1 MYFHNEIELHEI
13 AERGFAA
20 SLVGQILVEEYIG
33 HWKQIEYEVMQDYG
47 GNNVIVCNMENV
59 LSMKVHT
66 GDNIV
71 VAPSQTINNH
81 EYHML
86 RSAAIRATK
95 YVGIVGECNIQYALD
110 SDSDRY
116 VAIEINP
123 VSYTHLTLPTK
134 RIV

>member
-1 MYFHNEIELHEI
+1 
-13 AERGFAA
+13 
-20 SLVGQILVEEYIG
+20 
-33 HWKQIEYEVMQDYG
+33 MQDYS

-59 LSMKVHT
+59 LSMEVHT

-95 YVGIVGECNIQYALD
+95 YVGIIGECNIQYALD
-110 SDSDRY
+110 SDSDR
-116 VAIEINP
+116 
-123 VSYTHLTLPTK
+123 
-134 RIV
+134 